1 MSGVQISLLS
11 CYIFIKTLSFLDI
24 VDENMRNMKKKKIL
38 VTKLWSTGGYS
49 AINFYTSQ
57 NIHQCCDLRY
67 CEWSY
72 SGDWSHLFSRHRDT
86 AALQTVV
93 WQSLHCRWSLQHCL
107 QTRVNNW
114 SSQLFTHHRK
124 QNPQHVFHLHLDQV
138 LMDERRMGL
147 IGQGQM
153 EEDFS
158 LIAKECQLS
167 ARLLRLPLV
176 VVVQNIL
183 KRSSDTNP

>member
-1 MSGVQISLLS
+1 
-11 CYIFIKTLSFLDI
+11 
-24 VDENMRNMKKKKIL
+24 MRTWEIWRRREIL

-158 LIAKECQLS
+158 LIAKECKLS